1 MRSFWRMMMQTN
13 TLLRARLGTMALFF
27 ISGALYASWGLHV
40 PTIKEKF
47 ALSDIMLAVALFM
60 VAAGPI
66 SIITHIGVW
75 VARAG
80 GRTACTAGGLFVCAC
95 LALLVWIPWF
105 ALLLPLLVL
114 FGISTGVMDVAV
126 NAEAASV
133 EIALRRPIMSMMHGV
148 FSIGGATGAALGGLA
163 LSAGMTP
170 LRHLLLVSAIG
181 AIVALIARPA
191 LLPPADTRAAAQP
204 RGSWRG
210 LWLLGSLACVAF
222 IAEDALYD
230 WTTVYMRDSLH
241 TQYGVAGAAYAV
253 FSAGMALGRFFGD
266 PIRARLGNQKCV
278 QLSGVLACI
287 GMSIALVWQTPWA
300 ALAGF
305 MLTGLGLAN
314 LVPVMFA
321 AAARVQGAHAAESI
335 ARGWYG
341 LCWIFVGARADWRD
355 CTYRHL
361 AGRLVSGGHLRGADC
376 GLRPARAARA
386 SVGERI
392 TEFRILPERYYFES
406 LFAVSMAFI

>member
-66 SIITHIGVW
+66 SIITHIGVC
-75 VARAG
+75 V
-80 GRTACTAGGLFVCAC
+80 
-95 LALLVWIPWF
+95 ALLVWIPWF

-191 LLPPADTRAAAQP
+191 LLPTADTRAAAQP

-222 IAEDALYD
+222 IAEGALYD

-241 TQYGVAGAAYAV
+241 TQYGVAGAA
-253 FSAGMALGRFFGD
+253 
-266 PIRARLGNQKCV
+266 
-278 QLSGVLACI
+278 
-287 GMSIALVWQTPWA
+287 
-300 ALAGF
+300 
-305 MLTGLGLAN
+305 
-314 LVPVMFA
+314 
-321 AAARVQGAHAAESI
+321 
-335 ARGWYG
+335 
-341 LCWIFVGARADWRD
+341 
-355 CTYRHL
+355 
-361 AGRLVSGGHLRGADC
+361 
-376 GLRPARAARA
+376 
-386 SVGERI
+386 
-392 TEFRILPERYYFES
+392 
-406 LFAVSMAFI
+406 

>member
-1 MRSFWRMMMQTN
+1 MLVSGKRKSIFQRDCYFRERIAAPCS
-13 TLLRARLGTMALFF
+13 LLKNALILENDDADQHASTRPLGHDGAFFYQRRALCL
-27 ISGALYASWGLHV
+27 L
-40 PTIKEKF
+40 
-47 ALSDIMLAVALFM
+47 

-222 IAEDALYD
+222 IAEGALYD

-335 ARGWYG
+335 ARVAGMGYVGFLLGPVLIGVIAHIATLPVG
-341 LCWIFVGARADWRD
+341 LSLVAICAALIPGFVPRA
-355 CTYRHL
+355 
-361 AGRLVSGGHLRGADC
+361 LRGQ
-376 GLRPARAARA
+376 A
-386 SVGERI
+386 SGNE
-392 TEFRILPERYYFES
+392 
-406 LFAVSMAFI
+406 